1 MIKGIIGKKLG
12 MSQLFKEDGEVVP
25 VTLIQTGSCYVVQ
38 KKTVERDGY
47 AALQVGFG
55 AKKPARVNK
64 PDKGHQDK
72 AGKGYFYH
80 LREVGCDDVTAVNE
94 GDEVKPADIFA
105 KGDKIKI
112 TGISKGKGYQGV
124 MRRHHFAGNPGAHGS
139 LIHRSSGSVGSSADP
154 SKVIKGKRMAGQ
166 MGNKRVTVKNIEVID
181 IREAEGIVAV
191 KGAVPGSRGQIVILK
206 KQEG

>member
-1 MIKGIIGKKLG
+1 MIKGILGKKLG
-12 MSQLFKEDGEVVP
+12 MSQLFKEDGEVLPVP
-25 VTLIQTGSCYVVQ
+25 LILTGACYVVQ

-55 AKKPARVNK
+55 AKKPGRVNK

-72 AGKGYFYH
+72 AGMGYFYY
-80 LREVGCDDVTAVNE
+80 LREVACDDVAAVNE
-94 GDEVKPADIFA
+94 GDEVKAADIFS

-112 TGISKGKGYQGV
+112 TGVSKGKGFQGV
-124 MRRHHFAGNPGAHGS
+124 MRRHHFSGNPAAHGS

-166 MGNKRVTVKNIEVID
+166 MGNKQVTVKNIEVID
-181 IREAEGIVAV
+181 IREAEGIIAV
-191 KGAVPGSRGQIVILK
+191 KGAVPGSRGQLVILK

>member
-1 MIKGIIGKKLG
+1 MIKGILGKKLG

-55 AKKPARVNK
+55 VKKPGRVNK

-80 LREVGCDDVTAVNE
+80 LREVECDDVTTVSE

-112 TGISKGKGYQGV
+112 TGVSKGKGYQGV

-139 LIHRSSGSVGSSADP
+139 SIHRSSGSIGSSADP

-166 MGNKRVTVKNIEVID
+166 MGNKQVTVKNLEVID
-181 IREAEGIVAV
+181 IREAEGIIAV